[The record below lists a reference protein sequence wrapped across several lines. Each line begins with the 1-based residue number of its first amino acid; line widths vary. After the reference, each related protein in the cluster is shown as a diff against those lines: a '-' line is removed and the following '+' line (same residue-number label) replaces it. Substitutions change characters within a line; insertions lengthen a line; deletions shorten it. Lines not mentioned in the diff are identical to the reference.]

1 MPIVLIIIGVVLI
14 IYNYRAIKRE
24 ENTSNFSFENI
35 LNNNKEDVNDYKIE
49 LGILRR
55 DIAESLTELQ
65 EEIIEIKNE
74 LNILKNVKEV
84 YDNRDEIEKNE
95 NEYTEPNDD
104 NNVEESNIEINLD
117 IDKEVIS
124 EINFSENKKNIDS
137 LKTESIKKLLLD
149 GLTEEQICSKLSISK
164 GEVLLVKGLFK
175 K

>member
-49 LGILRR
+49 LGIIRR

-65 EEIIEIKNE
+65 QEIIEIKNE
-74 LNILKNVKEV
+74 LNILKNVEEV
-84 YDNRDEIEKNE
+84 YENKAEIENNK
-95 NEYTEPNDD
+95 NEYTESNDD

-124 EINFSENKKNIDS
+124 EINFSEIKKNIDS
-137 LKTESIKKLLLD
+137 SKTESIKKLLLD
-149 GLTEEQICSKLSISK
+149 GLTEEQICRELSISK